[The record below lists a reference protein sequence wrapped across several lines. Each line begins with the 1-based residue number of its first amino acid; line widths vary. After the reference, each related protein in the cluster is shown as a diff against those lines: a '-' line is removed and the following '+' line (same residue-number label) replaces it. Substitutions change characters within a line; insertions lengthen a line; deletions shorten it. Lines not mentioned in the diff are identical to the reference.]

1 MQLAQEIV
9 EKNSS
14 LTLAYSHRLSYKCSI
29 LKMIHV
35 ARIVTGA
42 TNKAASRYLESMA
55 EKCISNRIYNAR
67 NADTSTASASYN
79 PRRNTLI
86 AFCVSILLFIFSF
99 DIVVFSLLF
108 PVMYTRFYPHYPI
121 CAFALPGFWAHK
133 FIFTFYIKSSLRRRK
148 LYSSIPQIIWQGRSL
163 ARTLQMH
170 QKSVHSYYATTTLP
184 LKPAFFNAFL

>member
-121 CAFALPGFWAHK
+121 IPFAPLPPPGFWAHK

-163 ARTLQMH
+163 ARTLRCIQVG
-170 QKSVHSYYATTTLP
+170 KII
-184 LKPAFFNAFL
+184 

>member
-1 MQLAQEIV
+1 MITTSTQEIV

-121 CAFALPGFWAHK
+121 IPFAPLPPPGFWAHK
-133 FIFTFYIKSSLRRRK
+133 FIFTFYIK
-148 LYSSIPQIIWQGRSL
+148 ITP
-163 ARTLQMH
+163 
-170 QKSVHSYYATTTLP
+170 
-184 LKPAFFNAFL
+184 